1 MKKKVPIPKR
11 AAKGLELRTQPPE
24 PGYFSSQVSTS
35 NRFYLELKP
44 KRSRHLTVVSGGCEQ
59 CLSDY
64 EVRRDGFPFLTLE
77 FISRGA
83 GTLVWQGKT
92 HHLRPGSVF
101 VYGPG
106 VAHQVTADPA
116 CAMSKFFVAFTGQAA
131 LELLQECQILP
142 PWIVQVTH
150 PERIE
155 QIFNDLIQHGLSDHA
170 NRNRMCNVAL
180 QYLVMKI
187 TDHSV
192 PHGQLTTPAFATY
205 QRCQKFIE
213 ENFIKLRT
221 LRDVSDAC
229 HVDRAYLCRLFQ
241 RFGRESPIQYLQH
254 LRMNHAA
261 DLLQNSQRMVKEVA
275 AELGFSDP
283 YNFSRAFK
291 RVFRVY
297 PGHRLGRRA
306 DVDFSDLR
314 PGHLKTAEPK

>member
-1 MKKKVPIPKR
+1 MKKNDLPS
-11 AAKGLELRTQPPE
+11 TPPGKPLHLPTRQSE
-24 PGYFSSQVSTS
+24 PGYFSSQVSSS

-44 KRSRHLTVVSGGCEQ
+44 KGARELTVVSGGFEH

-64 EVRRDGFPFLTLE
+64 EVRRDSFPFVTLE

-83 GTLVWQGKT
+83 GTLVLQGKT

-106 VAHQVTADPA
+106 VSHQVTADPA
-116 CAMSKFFVAFTGQAA
+116 CAMSKFFVAITGQGA
-131 LELLQECQILP
+131 LELLQECQMLA
-142 PWIVQVTH
+142 PWIGQVMH

-155 QIFNDLIQHGLSDHA
+155 QVFEDLIHHGLSDHT
-170 NRNRMCNVAL
+170 NRSRMCHVAL

-221 LRDVSDAC
+221 LRDVADAC
-229 HVDRAYLCRLFQ
+229 HVDHAYLCRLFQ
-241 RFGRESPIQYLQH
+241 RFGRQSPIQYLQH

-261 DLLQNSQRMVKEVA
+261 DLLQNSQRMVKDVA
-275 AELGFSDP
+275 EELGFSDP

-291 RVFRVY
+291 RVFGVY
-297 PGHRLGRRA
+297 PGHLLRRQTDTGSLEA
-306 DVDFSDLR
+306 Q
-314 PGHLKTAEPK
+314 

>member
-1 MKKKVPIPKR
+1 MKKNAPPSKR
-11 AAKGLELRTQPPE
+11 SVNAPSLPARQSE
-24 PGYFSSQVSTS
+24 PGYFSSQVSSS

-44 KRSRHLTVVSGGCEQ
+44 KRSRELTVVSGGCEH
-59 CLSDY
+59 CLPDY
-64 EVRRDGFPFLTLE
+64 EVRRDGFPFLILE

-83 GTLVWQGKT
+83 GTLVMQGKT
-92 HHLRPGSVF
+92 HNLRPGSVF

-106 VAHQVTADPA
+106 IAHQVTADPA
-116 CAMSKFFVAFTGQAA
+116 CAMSKFFVAFTGQGAI
-131 LELLQECQILP
+131 ELLQECQMLP

-150 PERIE
+150 PERVE
-155 QIFNDLIQHGLSDHA
+155 QVFDDLIQHGLSDHT
-170 NRNRMCNVAL
+170 NRSRMCNVAL

-205 QRCQKFIE
+205 QRCRKFIE
-213 ENFIKLRT
+213 ENFVKLRT
-221 LRDVSDAC
+221 LRDVADAC
-229 HVDRAYLCRLFQ
+229 HVDHAYLCRLFQ
-241 RFGRESPIQYLQH
+241 RFGRQSPIQYLQH

-275 AELGFSDP
+275 EELGFSDP

-297 PGHRLGRRA
+297 PGHLLRRQA
-306 DVDFSDLR
+306 DMDFS
-314 PGHLKTAEPK
+314 EPKPDHVKTVEPK